1 MIIEKIKLK
10 NFRNYEYVEI
20 KLNEEKNL
28 FIGGNANGKT
38 NILEGIYI
46 SSFARSFRTNN
57 IKEVIKFG
65 EERSF
70 IETKIKNKYL
80 EKEIKITIEK
90 NGKKNVIIDG
100 KKASNLKEF
109 LKETVIIIFSPE
121 DLKIIKED
129 PEKRRRFLNREISQL
144 KPFYYENIKNYYKV
158 LKEKNIVL
166 KKDCTYKKEE
176 ILKIYNEQLYKYG
189 SVIIKEREKFIKEL
203 EKKTIKIHERLTKE
217 KEKINIKYEKN
228 IEENDFLETINKEMK
243 REEKVGYSLVGPHKD
258 DISFFI
264 NGKDIK
270 KYGSQGQQRLLTLSL
285 KLAEV
290 DIAKEEIGENPI
302 ILLDDVFS
310 ELDILRRKALFEEI
324 KNIQVLITD
333 TEIDNEII
341 KEKEKYKIYNIC
353 EGKVLKN

>member
-28 FIGGNANGKT
+28 FIGNNANGKT

-46 SSFARSFRTNN
+46 SSFVRSFRTGN

-90 NGKKNVIIDG
+90 NGKKNVKVDG
-100 KKASNLKEF
+100 KKAENLKEF

-144 KPFYYENIKNYYKV
+144 KPFYYENLRNYYKV
-158 LKEKNIVL
+158 LKEKNIIL

-176 ILKIYNEQLYKYG
+176 ILKIYNEQLCKYG
-189 SVIIKEREKFIKEL
+189 SIIIKEREKFIKEL

-217 KEKINIKYEKN
+217 KEKININYEKN
-228 IEENDFLETINKEMK
+228 IEENDFLEVINKEME
-243 REEKVGYSLVGPHKD
+243 REEKVGYSLKGPHKD

-290 DIAKEEIGENPI
+290 EIAKEEIGENPI

-310 ELDILRRKALFEEI
+310 ELDNSRRKALFEEI
-324 KNIQVLITD
+324 KNIQVLMTD
-333 TEIDNEII
+333 TEIDNEIV
-341 KEKEKYKIYNIC
+341 KEQEKVNIYNIC